1 MASLSS
7 VDRPVPFSF
16 EHAWEMT
23 AADFER
29 LNTFSVRLSARV
41 HLRLAG
47 LAVIGA
53 AGLFWRYTAAVGV
66 LALVFVAF
74 ILAMPW
80 MARASLRSHFRDSAH
95 LHGPVAYGVSSRGF
109 WLRGETLGAES
120 EWAGLKQW
128 KEREGWLILFASGM
142 PAVYLPLAGLKS
154 AGLYEH
160 VKTLARAHAREV
172 VESPAAGSSAPAKAR

>member
-7 VDRPVPFSF
+7 IDRPAPFSF

-23 AADFER
+23 PADFER
-29 LNTFSVRLSARV
+29 LNAFSVRLSARV
-41 HLRLAG
+41 YLRLAA
-47 LAVIGA
+47 LAVIGV
-53 AGLFWRYTAAVGV
+53 AGLFWRYTAALGV

-74 ILAMPW
+74 IVAMPW
-80 MARASLRSHFRDSAH
+80 MARLAVRSHFRDSAH

-120 EWAGLKQW
+120 DWAGLKQW
-128 KEREGWLILFASGM
+128 KEHEGWLILFASGI
-142 PAVYLPLAGLKS
+142 PAVYLPLAGLRS
-154 AGLYEH
+154 AGLYGT

-172 VESPAAGSSAPAKAR
+172 VPPGAGSPAPSAAP